1 MKDAPKTIY
10 LQVCEENECDSE
22 FSEHEG
28 VTWCQDKIHDSD
40 IEYTRADISQQRTWV
55 GLTDGEVA
63 EIYMTNTDKPLPAKW
78 DFARAIESK
87 LKEKNT

>member
-28 VTWCQDKIHDSD
+28 VTWCEDKINDSD
-40 IEYTRADISQQRTWV
+40 IKYTRADISQQRTWV
-55 GLTDGEVA
+55 GLTDE
-63 EIYMTNTDKPLPAKW
+63 DKVSLCKQFPLSLTYNQIN
-78 DFARAIESK
+78 AIEAK